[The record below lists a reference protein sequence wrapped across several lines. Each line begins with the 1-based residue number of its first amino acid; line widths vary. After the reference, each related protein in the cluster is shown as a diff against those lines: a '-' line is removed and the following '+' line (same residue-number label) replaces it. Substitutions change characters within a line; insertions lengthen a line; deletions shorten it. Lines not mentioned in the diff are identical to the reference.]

1 MTKTTFVIICVA
13 VAFCSFGLIAGSS
26 GEMETSY
33 NSETVSSAV
42 GEESKSN
49 VTSIADFKTTEYE
62 ILVGESL
69 DFNVELRPKDLTSD
83 NVGVEV
89 SNANVLSISD
99 MKFVTEGRK
108 TTVIVVALLRTASD
122 FGRAETQLL

>member
-1 MTKTTFVIICVA
+1 
-13 VAFCSFGLIAGSS
+13 
-26 GEMETSY
+26 METSY